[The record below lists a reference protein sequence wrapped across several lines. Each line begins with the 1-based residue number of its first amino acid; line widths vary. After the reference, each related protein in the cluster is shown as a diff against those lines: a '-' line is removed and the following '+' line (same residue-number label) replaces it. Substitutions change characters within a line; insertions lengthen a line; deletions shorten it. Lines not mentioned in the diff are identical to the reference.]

1 MEPGDGGVRVIQ
13 DQGTRRHM
21 RCSAPI
27 ETENIAYFGKLLKTE
42 VHPDKRRILIQL
54 LAEEKAKHAAR
65 IAAASKT

>member
-1 MEPGDGGVRVIQ
+1 MPDN
-13 DQGTRRHM
+13 TL
-21 RCSAPI
+21 ANFI

-54 LAEEKAKHAAR
+54 LAEEEAKHAAR